1 MGGRSARRGLIAA
14 SAGAI
19 LDVPMRS
26 DVDVSKIERLMAA
39 LGQGARGP
47 GRVYLTGGASAL
59 LIGWRAATVDVD
71 LRLDPEP
78 EGIFEAIRDL
88 KDALDVNVELASPQ
102 DFLPELP
109 GWRERSPFIARHG
122 AVDFFHYDF
131 HAQALAKI
139 SRGHGRDRAD
149 VRAMVERGLVRPERL
164 ADLFEAIGP
173 QLVRFPALDA
183 EALAAR
189 VAAAVAELAAVAAS
203 GSVDD
208 G

>member
-1 MGGRSARRGLIAA
+1 
-14 SAGAI
+14 
-19 LDVPMRS
+19 
-26 DVDVSKIERLMAA
+26 MAA
-39 LGQGARGP
+39 LGRGARGP
-47 GRVYLTGGASAL
+47 GRIYFTGGASAL
-59 LIGWRAATVDVD
+59 LMGWRASTVDVD

-139 SRGHGRDRAD
+139 SRGHGRDWAD
-149 VRAMVERGLVRPERL
+149 VQAMVRRGLVAPARL
-164 ADLFEAIGP
+164 GELFEAIRP
-173 QLVRFPALDA
+173 RLVRFPALDA
-183 EALAAR
+183 QALAAR
-189 VAAAVAELAAVAAS
+189 VAAAVAALGAVAAP
-203 GSVDD
+203 GDGDD
-208 G
+208 A